1 MTAEHE
7 LIAMVA
13 EYVVL
18 LKWNDE
24 IQGEGTKDRIPRWEM
39 EIFLEKK
46 SLRLFKQ
53 SSLLMQRY
61 LEHTVD
67 DKT

>member
-1 MTAEHE
+1 MIPEHE

-24 IQGEGTKDRIPRWEM
+24 IQGGGTKDGIPLWEM
-39 EIFLEKK
+39 ETFL
-46 SLRLFKQ
+46 
-53 SSLLMQRY
+53 
-61 LEHTVD
+61 
-67 DKT
+67 

>member
-1 MTAEHE
+1 MIAEHE
-7 LIAMVA
+7 LIAMAA

-18 LKWNDE
+18 LERNDK
-24 IQGEGTKDRIPRWEM
+24 IKGGGTKDRIALWEM
-39 EIFLEKK
+39 ETFLEKK

-61 LEHTVD
+61 LEHTAD